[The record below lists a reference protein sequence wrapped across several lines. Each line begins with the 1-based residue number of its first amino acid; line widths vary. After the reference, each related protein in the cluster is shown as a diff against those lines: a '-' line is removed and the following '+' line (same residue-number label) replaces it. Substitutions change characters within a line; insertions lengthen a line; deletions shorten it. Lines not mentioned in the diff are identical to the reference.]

1 MPKTDFSNVRL
12 ICSDIDGTLLK
23 GENELPEAIKREI
36 LRLNERGIAFT
47 FSTGRVPYEVD
58 HLFEGIPN
66 QVPYVAGNGAIVK
79 CDNALLAEYHFEPQ
93 TLKPL
98 VQKYSDLGVTVIF
111 TVGEQERPYRLTPWA
126 MENVGLFPGLDF
138 PIDES
143 IWSTPLQRM
152 FFYHPEG
159 LHLQDCRRDLK
170 QYEHEYA
177 VSFQNRKSIQIA
189 PYGCT
194 KASGI
199 RMLSRLL
206 GIQREQI
213 LCIGDAN
220 NDLEMIRYAGIGVAV
235 SNASSELKDAAD
247 YVTSRPCADGVAEV
261 LEKCGRN

>member
-1 MPKTDFSNVRL
+1 MPQIDFSKIRL

-23 GENELPEAIKREI
+23 NEDALPEAIKREI
-36 LRLNERGIAFT
+36 MRLHEQGIAFT

-79 CDNALLAEYHFEPQ
+79 RGDTLLAQYHFEPQ
-93 TLKPL
+93 MLRSL

-126 MENVGLFPGLDF
+126 IENVGLFPGLDS
-138 PIDES
+138 PVDES
-143 IWSTPLQRM
+143 VWSTPLQRM

-159 LHLQDCRRDLK
+159 LHLQDCRHDLK
-170 QYEHEYA
+170 RYECEYA
-177 VSFQNRKSIQIA
+177 VSFQNRKSIQVA

-199 RMLSRLL
+199 CMLSRLL

-235 SNASSELKDAAD
+235 NNASSELKDAAD
-247 YVTSRPCADGVAEV
+247 YVTSAPCADGVAEV
-261 LEKCGRN
+261 LGKCGRN